1 VTDSKN
7 GCTGWIIWNSKI
19 LLLIG
24 DSMEV
29 SVIVSEKR
37 QELVKS
43 IRCLEEAYGAIDVA
57 SHQILMAFRDSDDAN
72 QEMVENDFRKP
83 LKNIL
88 DCPWKGLDNL
98 IDILKDDLGSVEDEI
113 EKQMEAA

>member
-1 VTDSKN
+1 M
-7 GCTGWIIWNSKI
+7 G
-19 LLLIG
+19 
-24 DSMEV
+24 V

-37 QELVKS
+37 QELVRT
-43 IRCLEEAYGAIDVA
+43 IERLEEAYGAIDEA

-72 QEMVENDFRKP
+72 QEMVENNFRKP
-83 LKNIL
+83 LKNII

-98 IDILKDDLGSVEDEI
+98 IDILKDDLGCVENEI